1 MGPLTASN
9 QLSSSGCEGTAPL
22 PPGDTVVPWVAPR
35 FQRDREE
42 GGPQLRQP
50 RLKPL
55 PVLSG
60 CPAPP
65 RPAKS
70 RASKSTSLLLL
81 LETHYVP
88 KPGQLLKTQPRP
100 SPRGGSVGRTCTQPL
115 RPKSCPTLCRTGRR
129 ALPFHQVGQVG
140 DVHVSG
146 WHFGEAR
153 WDDGEANGL
162 QVWLV
167 ADAVSV
173 EAVCQQTQQVNLRR
187 GKWEA

>member
-1 MGPLTASN
+1 MKAGRKGNDRGGGGTTSEHRQARCTRLELSPPSSQQAEHLPSRCVAHGSFSCSSLELPSARKVLAHLGDCPPTMGPLTASN

-88 KPGQLLKTQPRP
+88 K
-100 SPRGGSVGRTCTQPL
+100 
-115 RPKSCPTLCRTGRR
+115 
-129 ALPFHQVGQVG
+129 
-140 DVHVSG
+140 
-146 WHFGEAR
+146 
-153 WDDGEANGL
+153 
-162 QVWLV
+162 
-167 ADAVSV
+167 
-173 EAVCQQTQQVNLRR
+173 QQVLELEEKETGGNWSYINPHTMR
-187 GKWEA
+187 

>member
-1 MGPLTASN
+1 M
-9 QLSSSGCEGTAPL
+9 
-22 PPGDTVVPWVAPR
+22 VPWGAPR

-88 KPGQLLKTQPRP
+88 K
-100 SPRGGSVGRTCTQPL
+100 
-115 RPKSCPTLCRTGRR
+115 
-129 ALPFHQVGQVG
+129 
-140 DVHVSG
+140 
-146 WHFGEAR
+146 
-153 WDDGEANGL
+153 
-162 QVWLV
+162 
-167 ADAVSV
+167 
-173 EAVCQQTQQVNLRR
+173 QQVLELEEKETGGNWSYINPHTMR
-187 GKWEA
+187 